1 MMRGVR
7 TGLRIGPAGLRQ
19 PAAGAVAVLARRGI
33 ITEASRTID
42 LGEDQLAFQEM
53 ADQFG
58 QDQLA
63 PHAEEW
69 DKNKIFPKDV
79 LREAAALGF
88 GGIFID
94 PEHGGTGLK
103 RLDGVVIF
111 EALARGCTST
121 TSYLT
126 IHNMCGW
133 MIDTFGN
140 NEQKARWLPDLCT
153 MDKFTSYCL
162 TEPNSGSDAGSLRTT
177 AVRDGDDFI
186 LNGSKA
192 FISGASQTDLLLVM
206 ARTGTQE
213 DGPSGV
219 TCFAVDADTPGLSY
233 GAQERKM
240 GWNSQPTAAVILD
253 NCRVPAAN
261 MLGGEGQGFKL
272 AMAGLDGGR
281 LSIGSCSIG
290 AAQAS
295 FDMAREHL
303 GDRKQFGRAL
313 STNQALQFKLA
324 DMQAQLHVGRSIVR
338 QAARAMDDANP
349 DKTALCAM
357 AKRVATDAGF
367 QVCNEALQ
375 LFGGYGYLADYGVE
389 RNLRDVRVMQILEGT
404 NEIMRVILA
413 RDILSANQ

>member
-1 MMRGVR
+1 MRGVR
-7 TGLRIGPAGLRQ
+7 PVLRVGHARLSGR
-19 PAAGAVAVLARRGI
+19 GASAVLARRGI

-58 QDQLA
+58 QEQLA

-69 DKNKIFPKDV
+69 DQNKIFPKDV

-94 PEHGGTGLK
+94 PYHGGTGLT

-140 NEQKARWLPDLCT
+140 DEQKGRWLPDLCT

-206 ARTGTQE
+206 ARTGKQE
-213 DGPSGV
+213 DGTAGV

-303 GDRKQFGRAL
+303 GDRQQFGRAL

-324 DMQAQLHVGRSIVR
+324 DMQAQLHIGRSIVR

-413 RDILSANQ
+413 RDILSANR